1 MIRLGL
7 AMPTPSR
14 NPIDPITSAEAVTS
28 ILGGL
33 DTTKASPKER
43 EAIIAVQRQYR
54 QAYLS
59 GWKQLLTR
67 QRVQTLLDEVK
78 RQLRRIRAQ
87 RPLD

>member
-1 MIRLGL
+1 MIRLEL
-7 AMPTPSR
+7 AMLTPSG

-28 ILGGL
+28 ILSGL

-67 QRVQTLLDEVK
+67 QRVHTLLDEVK
-78 RQLRRIRAQ
+78 RQLKRVRAR